1 MRLGRWSRRG
11 KRHATR
17 HALSIN
23 RLEARRAT
31 DCRRGAALE
40 GMYYVLQRLML
51 LLPDV
56 LPLGLVLE
64 LPLLGLVL
72 LGLVVLELLLE
83 LPRLELPELVPV
95 PREASARSAA
105 TQSSNA
111 TPVIPTQR
119 EGVEEDAEG
128 PLVEVSEDD
137 ELVPDGLVALG
148 EVVLPVEPGE
158 VVLPVE
164 PTPAE
169 PDVPVLGEEALG
181 LALESVP
188 EALPELCARTTPLAS
203 ALAATT
209 ASAFRGKCFIRFS
222 MSEAARSAPMH
233 KQERKRHATKHTF
246 AIKRLRERRRA
257 HCRADAAL
265 QSEQ

>member
-1 MRLGRWSRRG
+1 
-11 KRHATR
+11 
-17 HALSIN
+17 
-23 RLEARRAT
+23 
-31 DCRRGAALE
+31 
-40 GMYYVLQRLML
+40 ML
-51 LLPDV
+51 PLPEV

-95 PREASARSAA
+95 RAASARSAA

-111 TPVIPTQR
+111 TPVMPTQR
-119 EGVEEDAEG
+119 EGVEDEAEG
-128 PLVEVSEDD
+128 PLVELEDVSE
-137 ELVPDGLVALG
+137 LDGLVALG

-169 PDVPVLGEEALG
+169 PAVPVLGEEALG

-203 ALAATT
+203 ALAART

-222 MSEAARSAPMH
+222 MSEAARSAPMR
-233 KQERKRHATKHTF
+233 KRERKRHATPRTF
-246 AIKRLRERRRA
+246 RINRLRARRRA